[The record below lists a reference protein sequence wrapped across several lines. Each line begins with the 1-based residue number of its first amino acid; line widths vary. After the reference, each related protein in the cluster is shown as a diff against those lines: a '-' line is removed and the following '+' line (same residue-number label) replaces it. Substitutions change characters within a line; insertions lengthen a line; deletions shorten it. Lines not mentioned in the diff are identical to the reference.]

1 MRPLETKSLR
11 EQASEV
17 LRANVVSG
25 QLVPGRIYSVATLA
39 QDLGVSATPVREA
52 LLDLTSSGLV
62 EPVRNRGFRILTA
75 DDADLDEISQLRMML
90 EVPAVR
96 RVVERASDEEI
107 EALRPTVEA
116 IEAAAAAGDVAAF
129 LTADRAFHLGLLE
142 LTGNRRLLRLVAQLR
157 DQTRLTG
164 LSALAGAGA
173 LEASTREHGAVL
185 DAVRERDADRAERLM
200 RRHIEHTRGIWA
212 GHAEQDQG
220 AVTPVAGQRSNP

>member
-25 QLVPGRIYSVATLA
+25 ELAPGRIYSVATLA

-62 EPVRNRGFRILTA
+62 EPVRNRGFRVLTA
-75 DDADLDEISQLRMML
+75 DDDDLDEIGQLRIML
-90 EVPAVR
+90 EVPAIR
-96 RVVERASDEEI
+96 TVVERGSEEDI
-107 EALRPTVEA
+107 QALRPTLDA
-116 IEAAAAAGDVAAF
+116 IGAAAAAGDVPAF
-129 LTADRAFHLGLLE
+129 LAADRAFHLGLLE
-142 LTGNRRLLRLVAQLR
+142 LTGNGRLLRLVAQLR

-164 LSALAGAGA
+164 LSALARAGA
-173 LEASTREHGAVL
+173 LDASAREHCAVL

-200 RRHIEHTRGIWA
+200 RRHLEHTRGIWA
-212 GHAEQDQG
+212 GQIEHD
-220 AVTPVAGQRSNP
+220 